1 METLVRKLITLL
13 ISIIVI
19 LLFTSWVVRGIYFI
33 IFQSHSYIT
42 FVSPMLYLTKYF
54 VLAVVLLYLFIKY
67 VTLTRAGKIII
78 PIWLVLSIIM
88 VTTTSL
94 WFHGANEDHIM
105 KHRIIFHQ
113 VKSWDE
119 VEYVSTEIRQK
130 QKSIN
135 ERRKASSR
143 NKVIPI
149 YKIHFTDN
157 STLNI
162 WSDISSIYKIHR
174 FVVDSGIEVKYLHDP
189 TSFDQK
195 YSYYFKGSLSQAH
208 EIFGIH
214 KEE

>member
-1 METLVRKLITLL
+1 MEALVRKLITLL

-54 VLAVVLLYLFIKY
+54 ALAVFLLYLFIKY
-67 VTLTRAGKIII
+67 VTLTRAGIVII
-78 PIWLVLSIIM
+78 PVWLVICIIM
-88 VTTTSL
+88 VATTSL
-94 WFHGANEDHIM
+94 WFHGANEDKII
-105 KHRIIFHQ
+105 KHRVLLHQ

-130 QKSIN
+130 QKSIHDK
-135 ERRKASSR
+135 RKSLKS

-149 YKIHFTDN
+149 YNIHFTDN

-162 WSDISSIYKIHR
+162 WSDISSIYEIHK
-174 FVVDSGIEVKYLHDP
+174 FVVDSGIEVKYFHDP
-189 TSFDQK
+189 TYFDQQ
-195 YSYYFKGSLSQAH
+195 YTHYFKGSLSQAH